1 MGSPRRFILSR
12 NTCIVHVHVIIV
24 HVNDA
29 PTLDILSSVFSLS
42 VGREV
47 EVGLRMSADSIEPRS
62 LIDSAIGELS
72 H

>member
-1 MGSPRRFILSR
+1 
-12 NTCIVHVHVIIV
+12 VHVNVIIV

-29 PTLDILSSVFSLS
+29 LTLDILSSVFSLSFSLS

>member
-1 MGSPRRFILSR
+1 
-12 NTCIVHVHVIIV
+12 VHVHVIIV